1 MANYILEIL
10 KTNLMIVFSW
20 GFRSPRAVKN
30 GLSFMVSGFKYKG
43 EVQVIYNEGKDLFEI
58 HLPATSKI
66 IQDVYFD
73 QLIEVIDNEVEKIAN
88 YEQKIK
94 SEYGNQ
100 NKSSHIR

>member
-1 MANYILEIL
+1 MANYILQIL

-58 HLPATSKI
+58 HLPATSTI
-66 IQDVYFD
+66 IQDVYVD
-73 QLIEVIDNEVEKIAN
+73 QLVVIIDEAIEKTAD

-94 SEYGNQ
+94 SEYG
-100 NKSSHIR
+100 I